1 MKNKGI
7 APPYTIDN
15 YGWKKTKGIMCPLI
29 IDDYGLQ
36 QINNIALSLSLMC
49 FHNKGIIIQDHNK
62 KGGVCEP
69 WIIIQQIVKL

>member
-1 MKNKGI
+1 
-7 APPYTIDN
+7 
-15 YGWKKTKGIMCPLI
+15 MCPLI